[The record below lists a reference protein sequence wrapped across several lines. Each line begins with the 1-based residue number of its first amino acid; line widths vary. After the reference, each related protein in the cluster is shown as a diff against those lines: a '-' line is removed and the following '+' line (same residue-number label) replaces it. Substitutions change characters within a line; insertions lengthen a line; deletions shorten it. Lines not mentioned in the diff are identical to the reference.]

1 MRDVLDSQ
9 PMTLATKMVR
19 LADAGLEFEVF
30 ANDTIIGP
38 AIERGMWEEHETR
51 LFRAHIS
58 PGDRVIDL
66 GANVGWY
73 GVQAVLAGADVQC
86 FEPVPAIAEVCQ
98 RNLDRAM
105 KVGRG
110 RATLHRC
117 AAGSAPGQAEIA
129 VANSNFGDNRVLDPL
144 RSRPTDM
151 GVGAVI
157 PIRIERVDDILSGPF
172 RVIKIDTQGSEWHA
186 LQGMRDILER
196 STRCALLL
204 EYWPYALRGARGQ
217 DLLEFVSDLGF
228 TLGKATAAPY
238 PMSPRRIARQAERRD
253 PMRGGLDL
261 YATRGV
267 PFHVLGLAGR
277 VRALARSLREG

>member
-1 MRDVLDSQ
+1 MSF
-9 PMTLATKMVR
+9 ATKTVR
-19 LADAGLEFEVF
+19 LPDLGLDFEVF
-30 ANDTIIGP
+30 ANDSIIGP
-38 AIERGMWEEHETR
+38 AIAQGMWEEHETR
-51 LFRAHIS
+51 LFRAHVS

-73 GVQAVLAGADVQC
+73 GVQAVLAGADVEC
-86 FEPVPAIAEVCQ
+86 FEPVPAIADVCQ

-117 AAGSAPGQAEIA
+117 AAGSARGQADIA

-151 GVGAVI
+151 GIGSVI
-157 PIRIERVDDILSGPF
+157 SIRVERVDDILSGPF

-186 LQGMRDILER
+186 LQGLSGILER
-196 STRCALLL
+196 STRCTLFF
-204 EYWPYALRGARGQ
+204 EYWPYALRGARGEE
-217 DLLEFVSDLGF
+217 LLEYLAGLGF
-228 TLGKATAAPY
+228 TMGKATAAPY
-238 PMSPRRIARQAERRD
+238 PMSPRRIARQADRRD

-261 YATRGV
+261 YATRGI
-267 PFHVLGLAGR
+267 PFHVGGLAGR
-277 VRALARSLREG
+277 FRALARSLREG